1 MMLAKVRHQYF
12 LFVTTC
18 VNRLRI
24 LSHDFIRHILR
35 HKLSMNNNNNNNNN
49 SNNNNNNYYYY
60 YYYNDDNYSRSK
72 YAADKRILSKKLY
85 SFKFNSDISNGELKT
100 LSKGSSP
107 AIFQLQPCTRPVE
120 QRLLLGICYGD
131 VLALVKLGVSI
142 HSDSENT
149 FIGLSSFGSHVIVA
163 SRCPEYSLLWCS

>member
-1 MMLAKVRHQYF
+1 MVKGKRSCLFYGARWRSLSSLKTSLKRPCNVIRNSMMLAKVRHQYF

-35 HKLSMNNNNNNNNN
+35 HKLSINNNNNNN
-49 SNNNNNNYYYY
+49 SNNNNNYYYYYYYY
-60 YYYNDDNYSRSK
+60 YYYNDDNYSGSK
-72 YAADKRILSKKLY
+72 YAADERILSKELY

-107 AIFQLQPCTRPVE
+107 AIFQ
-120 QRLLLGICYGD
+120 
-131 VLALVKLGVSI
+131 
-142 HSDSENT
+142 
-149 FIGLSSFGSHVIVA
+149 
-163 SRCPEYSLLWCS
+163 